1 MVNPTVVHGDKEP
14 NAKDRE
20 AMAAIVKATV
30 ELMGDETMSVELPNG
45 KGPGK
50 WQRIIIDEFG
60 DHPRWSAI
68 IRCPECK
75 VFLPIPNHTI
85 SADGQVTPSV
95 GHDPKWPACSWHP
108 TPKLIGWAPCPP
120 DPEPRPTFDCGRCG
134 SKGRQLSGWGIA
146 GGFPLVCPEC
156 MKRLLSE
163 SR

>member
-1 MVNPTVVHGDKEP
+1 
-14 NAKDRE
+14 
-20 AMAAIVKATV
+20 MAAIVKATV

-120 DPEPRPTFDCGRCG
+120 RPGAASNIRL
-134 SKGRQLSGWGIA
+134 RQMWVEGTPALRLGHSRRLPAGLSGVHEA
-146 GGFPLVCPEC
+146 ATLRVPVMRATHQRRQEC
-156 MKRLLSE
+156 RTTE
-163 SR
+163 PCV